1 MFQNRLYRRQMQA
14 EDLWQFNVTE
24 EESDLQILA
33 KSDLTKEARRQLLKY
48 RQEIKDYL
56 KTDKEFLVSLTPIK
70 PHENAPMIIRH
81 MCLAAKKAGVGP
93 MASVAGALALY
104 VGQALTSLSEE
115 IIIENGGDIYMKNKN
130 DRRVLIYAGDSPL
143 SNKIALLIPGKN
155 RSVGIATSS
164 GTVGNSLSFGQ
175 ADAAVIVSYDVVLA
189 DAVATAVC
197 NVVKDGRDIEKGL
210 EFAQTITGVLGAVI
224 IIKDKIGAFGDI
236 NLVHF

>member
-93 MASVAGALALY
+93 MASVAGALA
-104 VGQALTSLSEE
+104 
-115 IIIENGGDIYMKNKN
+115 
-130 DRRVLIYAGDSPL
+130 
-143 SNKIALLIPGKN
+143 
-155 RSVGIATSS
+155 
-164 GTVGNSLSFGQ
+164 
-175 ADAAVIVSYDVVLA
+175 
-189 DAVATAVC
+189 
-197 NVVKDGRDIEKGL
+197 
-210 EFAQTITGVLGAVI
+210 
-224 IIKDKIGAFGDI
+224 
-236 NLVHF
+236 